1 MRLGVRTVVA
11 ASALVVAGVTSA
23 VVALTHASHTV
34 GPYEL
39 VPANL
44 TALESPGTAVRD
56 VPVQA
61 ARFSAS
67 LGAEPPASGSVHRIG
82 GGRASAW
89 LSGGHVCWLT
99 TWRMKKGAS
108 LAECI
113 THTQPNT
120 PIEPMVTQ
128 RGRITVVEGMAVDAV
143 RSVWVKVKDGRIVST
158 KPRSNFYYVELA
170 AGAEPWDVIE
180 AGATLDN
187 GKNYPTA
194 ISIRRPPTHPRSH
207 AKAP

>member
-1 MRLGVRTVVA
+1 VRSRLRTGVAVG
-11 ASALVVAGVTSA
+11 ALVVACVTSA
-23 VVALTHASHTV
+23 AVALVHRSHAV

-44 TALESPGTAVRD
+44 TALASPGTAVRD
-56 VPVQA
+56 VPTQA

-67 LGAEPPASGSVHRIG
+67 LGAEPPARGSVHRVG

-89 LSGGHVCWLT
+89 VSGGHVCWLT
-99 TWRMKKGAS
+99 TWRMKKGSS

-113 THTQPNT
+113 TQTHRNT

-128 RGRITVVEGMAVDAV
+128 RGRRTVVEGMAVDSV
-143 RSVWVKVKDGRIVST
+143 RSVWAKVKDGRIFST
-158 KPRSNFYYVELA
+158 KPLSNFYWIELP
-170 AGAEPWDVIE
+170 AGADPWDLVE
-180 AGATLDN
+180 AGATLSN

-194 ISIRRPPTHPRSH
+194 ISIQRPPTHTRFH
-207 AKAP
+207 ANTR